1 MSALCIFLPARMMPV
16 TASPAH
22 PTTIPEYRRSK
33 CPQAIAS
40 SPYEALVGGRPDLS
54 VPLERR
60 DLRRL
65 IYRKAKEG
73 EIAEE
78 REAPTR
84 VWLDLTNGESLSL
97 TFEKLRDDHPGTCTL
112 RVKQTRLLDECR
124 VDDPTAQCADLGC
137 VAVRWNLLTRE
148 GVLIDL
154 FKAKKGERV
163 GCDLSSADSREVK
176 WGELMLRVVDDVAS
190 LLGCRHVYLADE
202 SSVRI
207 DTWDAHSRVARSQQV
222 MLKYLKPLIDGI
234 GYYERFGYFTIER
247 SLYYGFNGA
256 ARHASR
262 SGSQGTITASEVIE
276 EGRSDDG
283 EKRARNA
290 ASVELSSF
298 EAVRT
303 APFRS
308 GGFASALE
316 FAHASE
322 GGEKDISVVEGLK
335 KAHQAQKSTFIN
347 RFAEAVGAAQDAA
360 VEASHATDCR
370 TADEHVL
377 VSAFRTAVVEGDAKF
392 ARVGGPMAGQV
403 ATYATLETLFERF
416 DGALD
421 AELLGAR
428 HFGAMIRIL
437 RDRNRLVVTES
448 GREEGGATER
458 QEVTDEPSRLLAGS
472 LLLFLMFEFY
482 AAYPSRKALPLKRK
496 DYYHHRRSA
505 AGGASEDDHN
515 DEPPAVSTDEEW
527 ASLMSAVHMYPSSAQ
542 NTGVIRVDA
551 DGEHVPIVREAF
563 LLCGVDEAADE
574 CVLPWA

>member
-1 MSALCIFLPARMMPV
+1 M
-16 TASPAH
+16 
-22 PTTIPEYRRSK
+22 
-33 CPQAIAS
+33 
-40 SPYEALVGGRPDLS
+40 
-54 VPLERR
+54 
-60 DLRRL
+60 
-65 IYRKAKEG
+65 
-73 EIAEE
+73 
-78 REAPTR
+78 
-84 VWLDLTNGESLSL
+84 
-97 TFEKLRDDHPGTCTL
+97 
-112 RVKQTRLLDECR
+112 KQTLLDECR

-256 ARHASR
+256 TKHASR
-262 SGSQGTITASEVIE
+262 SRSQGRLRPRRLSRKAVPMKARRGQGSGVRRAEFI
-276 EGRSDDG
+276 RSRAHCPVP
-283 EKRARNA
+283 KRWLR
-290 ASVELSSF
+290 L
-298 EAVRT
+298 
-303 APFRS
+303 
-308 GGFASALE
+308 GLE
-316 FAHASE
+316 SAHASE
-322 GGEKDISVVEGLK
+322 GGEKDVSVVKKGLE
-335 KAHQAQKSTFIN
+335 KAHQAQKSTFIH

-360 VEASHATDCR
+360 VEASHATDGK

-392 ARVGGPMAGQV
+392 AQVGGPMAGQV

-416 DGALD
+416 DGVLD

-496 DYYHHRRSA
+496 DYYHHRRPPQA
-505 AGGASEDDHN
+505 AHLRTTTTMSPRRCRLLRSG
-515 DEPPAVSTDEEW
+515 PA
-527 ASLMSAVHMYPSSAQ
+527 
-542 NTGVIRVDA
+542 
-551 DGEHVPIVREAF
+551 
-563 LLCGVDEAADE
+563 
-574 CVLPWA
+574 